1 MKKRIITTIVAG
13 SLAAGL
19 GAGAVAA
26 APMTQDSATGSPAAG
41 ASQMAGVRAVIQD
54 ARLQG
59 MKAALKL
66 TPDQEKYWT
75 PFETA
80 VRDSYAAR
88 GQIMGSTRQAIAKDD
103 PVQLLDKLSDD
114 ASQGAA
120 QIKKVSEAAKP
131 LYDSLNPSQ
140 KRTFGPLLLTLRGN
154 PMAAAR
160 RMQRVRQVLMQRWA
174 QSEGSSGN

>member
-1 MKKRIITTIVAG
+1 LR
-13 SLAAGL
+13 
-19 GAGAVAA
+19 AGAA
-26 APMTQDSATGSPAAG
+26 SAQNNATSSPAAG
-41 ASQMAGVRAVIQD
+41 ADQMASVRAVLQD
-54 ARLQG
+54 ARLEG

-80 VRDSYAAR
+80 VRDSFALR
-88 GQIMGSTRQAIAKDD
+88 GQIMGSTDQAITKDN

-120 QIKKVSEAAKP
+120 QTKKVADAARP

-140 KRTFGPLLLTLRGN
+140 KRTFGPLLLTLRVN
-154 PMAAAR
+154 PMAAAMR
-160 RMQRVRQVLMQRWA
+160 AQRVQQKLLQRWA
-174 QSEGSSGN
+174 QSEGNNE